1 MHIFRNV
8 VFTAAIAGL
17 FAGLVFAAL
26 QAVVTV
32 PMITEAETYEA
43 SAPADDHE
51 GGSHGDDGHH
61 HDEDAWAPEDG
72 AERFV
77 YTSLSNVVSA
87 IGFALLLIV
96 ASELAGGLAG
106 WRAGLMWGLSGF
118 AVFTLAPGLGLPP
131 ELPAMPAADLVAR
144 QIWWIAT
151 VLLTAGGLALI
162 VFGRSLSL
170 ALLAVAMIVAPH
182 LWGAPLPDSFESPV
196 PQALHH
202 RFVVAVTITNLLFW
216 VVLGLATAFVGG
228 RLGLGVREP
237 ANGLA

>member
-17 FAGLVFAAL
+17 FAGLIFAAL

-32 PMITEAETYEA
+32 PMVVEAETYEA
-43 SAPADDHE
+43 SAPADSHE
-51 GGSHGDDGHH
+51 GHSHGNDGHH
-61 HDEDAWAPEDG
+61 HGEDAWAPEDG
-72 AERFV
+72 AERLA
-77 YTSLSNVVSA
+77 YTALSNVVSA

-96 ASELAGGLAG
+96 ATELAGGLAG
-106 WRAGLMWGLSGF
+106 WREGLMWGLGGF

-144 QIWWIAT
+144 QVWWIAT

-162 VFGRSLSL
+162 VFGRSLAL

-202 RFVVAVTITNLLFW
+202 RFIVAVTVTNLLFW
-216 VVLGLATAFVGG
+216 VVLGLATAFVGA
-228 RLGLGVREP
+228 RLGLGAREP
-237 ANGLA
+237 ADSFA